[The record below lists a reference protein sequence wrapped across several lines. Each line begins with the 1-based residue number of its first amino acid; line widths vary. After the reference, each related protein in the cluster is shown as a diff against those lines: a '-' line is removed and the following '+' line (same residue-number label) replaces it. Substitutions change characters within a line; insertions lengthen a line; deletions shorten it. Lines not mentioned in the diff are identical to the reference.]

1 MGVHEGGHASKK
13 IKGIGGR
20 GGGRLLLLVRRGGGH
35 GVWEGRVVL
44 GEFWVGILW
53 IGGE

>member
-20 GGGRLLLLVRRGGGH
+20 GGGRLLFLVRRGGGH
-35 GVWEGRVVL
+35 GVGGAGRVV
-44 GEFWVGILW
+44 GVSDIF
-53 IGGE
+53 